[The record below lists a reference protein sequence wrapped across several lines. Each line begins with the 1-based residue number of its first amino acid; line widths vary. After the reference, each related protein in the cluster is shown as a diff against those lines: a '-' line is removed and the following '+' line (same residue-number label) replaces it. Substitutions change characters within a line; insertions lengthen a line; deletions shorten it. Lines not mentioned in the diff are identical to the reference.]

1 MMGNFRRSV
10 FSSEAA
16 PACVNEC
23 TRSPPREGSLFKR
36 VLNRSGKPGSL
47 NPTDPTCALGDAS
60 IDNIGLQRRHRMP
73 LDEENHIF
81 TQLESGEF
89 GHIATSDD
97 LTPHSHGSNAATP
110 STAIS
115 KTHGEVACPFEDAD
129 RFLWTRQD

>member
-1 MMGNFRRSV
+1 
-10 FSSEAA
+10 
-16 PACVNEC
+16 
-23 TRSPPREGSLFKR
+23 
-36 VLNRSGKPGSL
+36 
-47 NPTDPTCALGDAS
+47 LGDAS

-129 RFLWTRQD
+129 RFLWMRQD